1 MPEHAP
7 HLLFSYGTLQSEQ
20 VQLARF
26 GRLLEGSPDAL
37 PGYRTTYVK
46 ITDPDVIAA
55 SGTDLHPLVVPS
67 AAETDVVDGS
77 LFRITDSELAAA
89 DDYEVDDYVRSEVV
103 LRSGATAWAFLDAR
117 AVDGARAAGAP
128 A

>member
-1 MPEHAP
+1 MAQHAL

-55 SGTDLHPLVVPS
+55 SGSDLHPLVVPS
-67 AAETDVVDGS
+67 TADADAVDGT

-89 DDYEVDDYVRSEVV
+89 DDYEVDDYARSEVT

-117 AVDGARAAGAP
+117 TSNGARTADEP